1 MNGGRGAEREIFF
14 KNILLFLSIGI
25 RIEHIQCLKLEIAPL
40 QFVRSGCQD
49 IKIQNSLSRAELRGL
64 TLIQSDDDNCLMYA
78 IGGFL

>member
-1 MNGGRGAEREIFF
+1 MGEGRLRGRYFLKHLIF
-14 KNILLFLSIGI
+14 LYLGI